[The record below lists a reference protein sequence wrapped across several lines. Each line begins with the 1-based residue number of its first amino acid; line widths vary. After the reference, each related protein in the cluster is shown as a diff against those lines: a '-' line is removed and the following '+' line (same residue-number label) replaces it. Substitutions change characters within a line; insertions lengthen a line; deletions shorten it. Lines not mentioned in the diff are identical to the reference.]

1 MVGFAASVRVKTR
14 QKITANLRNNDTKY
28 IIEVASKLKTMH
40 GELFSHTLQVD
51 SVEPTYFLHFH
62 NCWGCMHGR
71 LRWEKL
77 LSENGFIAVM
87 YVLLSLRKSQR
98 LLIWSNLMTKLRI
111 FGKYLTSAEPWNN
124 ELYDIRSHPKHL
136 QLPKVLTIIVKTQL
150 EFQIS
155 NEWHSWKN
163 L

>member
-62 NCWGCMHGR
+62 N
-71 LRWEKL
+71 
-77 LSENGFIAVM
+77 
-87 YVLLSLRKSQR
+87 Y
-98 LLIWSNLMTKLRI
+98 
-111 FGKYLTSAEPWNN
+111 
-124 ELYDIRSHPKHL
+124 
-136 QLPKVLTIIVKTQL
+136 
-150 EFQIS
+150 
-155 NEWHSWKN
+155 
-163 L
+163 